1 MNTKTD
7 PPSPVADARH
17 RAMTENFHRLIPHAR
32 ELGIRVMEVG
42 RGTARLALDYRDELL
57 GDPERGLIHT
67 GVITTMIDT
76 ACGFAVIAN
85 TGKPISIATLDLRM
99 DYLRPALRD
108 KTIYVQ
114 AECYRTTRHIAFV
127 RASAWQDSE
136 QRLIATST
144 SAFMLQARRAR
155 PDAPEPDSPNA
166 S

>member
-1 MNTKTD
+1 MNTRTD
-7 PPSPVADARH
+7 PVTPLADARH

-32 ELGIRVMEVG
+32 ELGIWVIEVG
-42 RGTARLALDYRDELL
+42 RGSARLALNYRDELL

-67 GVITTMIDT
+67 GVITTMIDS

-136 QRLIATST
+136 QRLVATST
-144 SAFMLQARRAR
+144 SAFMLQARRAKS
-155 PDAPEPDSPNA
+155 DAP
-166 S
+166 